1 MEQSAR
7 FASRKRHLIA
17 GNWKMNGLLEDA
29 QQFATDLN
37 DNPAPD
43 HVEVA
48 LMPPFTL
55 LYCMSE
61 TLRQKGIQLGAQ
73 SVYFEKSGAFTG
85 SVSAMMLRDIGCH
98 YVIIG
103 HSERRDIIGE
113 SNKII
118 HLKLDAAW
126 HAGLEPILCIGEH
139 LKERE
144 KGKAHTVL
152 TEQLSVLETA
162 PADAPLTVA
171 YEPVWAIGTGLT
183 ATPEQVTETH
193 AFIHSELDRMGHDC
207 RVLYGGSVKP
217 DNTAALMACPG
228 VEGALVGGASLQAE
242 SFNQII
248 QAAASVAAGA

>member
-1 MEQSAR
+1 MGQSVK
-7 FASRKRHLIA
+7 FTSHKRHLIA

-29 QQFATDLN
+29 HQFIAELT

-55 LYCMSE
+55 LHPMAE
-61 TLRQKGIQLGAQ
+61 PLREKDVRLGAQ

-85 SVSAMMLRDIGCH
+85 SVSAIMLRDVGCH
-98 YVIIG
+98 YVILG

-113 SNKII
+113 SN
-118 HLKLDAAW
+118 HMVHSKLDAAW
-126 HAGLEPILCIGEH
+126 ETGLEPILCIGEH
-139 LKERE
+139 QQERE
-144 KGKAHTVL
+144 QGKTNTVL
-152 TEQLSVLETA
+152 TEQLSVLA
-162 PADAPLTVA
+162 KAGSGAPLTVA

-193 AFIHSELDRMGHDC
+193 AFIHDELARLGHDC

-217 DNTAALMACPG
+217 DNAAALMACPG
-228 VEGALVGGASLQAE
+228 VEGALVGGASLQAV
-242 SFNQII
+242 SFNKII
-248 QAAASVAAGA
+248 QAAANVAKGE

>member
-1 MEQSAR
+1 VEQSAK

-29 QQFATDLN
+29 RQFIDALD

-55 LYCMSE
+55 LHPMAE
-61 TLRQKGIQLGAQ
+61 PLRQKDVRLGAQ

-85 SVSAMMLRDIGCH
+85 SVSAMMLRDVGCH
-98 YVIIG
+98 YVILG

-113 SNKII
+113 SDNII
-118 HLKLDAAW
+118 HSKLDAAW
-126 HAGLEPILCIGEH
+126 NAGLEPILCIGEH
-139 LKERE
+139 LEER
-144 KGKAHTVL
+144 KTGKTNAVL
-152 TEQLSVLETA
+152 AEQLSVLEA
-162 PADAPLTVA
+162 ASADAPLTVA

-193 AFIHSELDRMGHDC
+193 AFIHSELARMGHDC

-248 QAAASVAAGA
+248 QAAASVATGE